1 MQCVRVLELQT
12 LINMLPHQSRFF
24 INHVFF
30 HSNLITITEI
40 VLGVYQFLKH
50 GVFTTSRH
58 GGFMDGEMG
67 PLFPYATYGVC
78 VCIIKYNITTI
89 TQYK

>member
-1 MQCVRVLELQT
+1 MDFEYIQQVIYDAMCKSFGT
-12 LINMLPHQSRFF
+12 ANPHQYVASPIPFLQKSCF
-24 INHVFF
+24 FF

-40 VLGVYQFLKH
+40 VFGVYQFFKH

-78 VCIIKYNITTI
+78 V
-89 TQYK
+89 